1 MGERKHGITKVIGI
15 ADIHIPNIPNKIKD
29 LKEVCETFFEQARKI
44 VEEAGGPEFVRIAI
58 LGDLYDEKTAIS
70 NEALLT
76 GYWFLQE
83 LDKICPT
90 VVIAG
95 NHDLNLQNLSKID
108 SITPI
113 FEMADF
119 KQTGYLD
126 MGFGYKSGFIKDDNV
141 VWCLYSTFSGFEK
154 PDFMAYKEANKD
166 VFGDDVV
173 YIGLI
178 HGEINGA
185 VSQNNMV
192 SETALD
198 VGLFDGTDFVIAGH
212 IHRQQTIEGNGTKI
226 VYCSSLKQKNFGETI
241 SGHGFV
247 LYDVISGKFQFVE
260 TPNEKT
266 AFYKY
271 SITSLDDVDNNA
283 EKLLNP

>member
-1 MGERKHGITKVIGI
+1 MIKKIIGI
-15 ADIHIPNIPNKIKD
+15 ADIHIANTSNKLNE

-44 VEEAGGPEFVRIAI
+44 VKEAGGPENVRIVVG
-58 LGDLYDEKTAIS
+58 GDLFDMKLDIA

-83 LDKICPT
+83 LDKICHT
-90 VVIAG
+90 IVIAG

-119 KQTGYLD
+119 KQTRYLD
-126 MGFGYKSGFIKDDNV
+126 MELGYKSGFVKDDNI
-141 VWCLYSTFSGFEK
+141 VWCLYSTFSSFEK
-154 PDFMAYKEANKD
+154 PAFEPDKETNPDKS
-166 VFGDDVV
+166 VK

-185 VSQNNMV
+185 TTATNMV
-192 SETALD
+192 SENALN
-198 VGLFDGTDFVIAGH
+198 VSLFDGTDFVIAGH
-212 IHRQQTIEGNGTKI
+212 IHKQQVIPGNGMSI
-226 VYCSSLKQKNFGETI
+226 VYCSSLKQKNYGESV

-247 LYDVISGKFQFVE
+247 LYDAETGDFEFVE
-260 TPNEKT
+260 TPNKT
-266 AFYKY
+266 TSFYKF
-271 SITSLDDVDNNA
+271 SIADLDDVDNNI
-283 EKLLNP
+283 EILLNP

>member
-1 MGERKHGITKVIGI
+1 MKVIGI
-15 ADIHIPNIPNKIKD
+15 SDIHIPNTSNKINE
-29 LKEVCETFFEQARKI
+29 LKEVCETFFKQARKI
-44 VEEAGGPEFVRIAI
+44 VKEEGGPENVRIVVG
-58 LGDLYDEKTAIS
+58 GDLFDMKLDIA

-90 VVIAG
+90 IVIAG

-119 KQTGYLD
+119 KQTRYLD
-126 MGFGYKSGFIKDDNV
+126 MELGYKSGFVRDDNV

-154 PDFMAYKEANKD
+154 PEFVADKETNPDKN
-166 VFGDDVV
+166 VR

-185 VSQNNMV
+185 TTPSNMV
-192 SETALD
+192 SENALS
-198 VGLFDGTDFVIAGH
+198 VNLFDGTDFVIAGH
-212 IHRQQTIEGNGTKI
+212 IHKQQVIPGNGTNI
-226 VYCSSLKQKNFGETI
+226 VYCSSLKQKNFGETV

-247 LYDVISGKFQFVE
+247 LYDVETGDFKFVE
-260 TPNEKT
+260 TPNKT
-266 AFYKY
+266 TSFYKY
-271 SITSLDDVDNNA
+271 SIADLDAVDNN
-283 EKLLNP
+283 EEILLNP

>member
-1 MGERKHGITKVIGI
+1 MIKKVIGI
-15 ADIHIPNIPNKIKD
+15 ADIHIPNARGLDD
-29 LKEVCETFFEQARKI
+29 LKDVAQSFYKQAKKI
-44 VEEAGGPEFVRIAI
+44 VKEAGGPEYVRIVVG
-58 LGDLYDEKTAIS
+58 GDLFDMKLDIT
-70 NEALLT
+70 NEGLLA
-76 GYWFLQE
+76 GHEFLKE

-90 VVIAG
+90 IVIAG

-119 KQTGYLD
+119 NQTRYLD
-126 MGFGYKSGFIKDDNV
+126 MELGYKSGFVKDDNV

-154 PDFMAYKEANKD
+154 PAFEPDKETNPDKS
-166 VFGDDVV
+166 VK

-185 VSQNNMV
+185 MTASNMV
-192 SETALD
+192 SENALNPD
-198 VGLFDGTDFVIAGH
+198 LFDGTDFVIAGH
-212 IHRQQTIEGNGTKI
+212 IHKQQVIPGNGTNI
-226 VYCSSLKQKNFGETI
+226 VYCSSLKQKNFGETV

-247 LYDVISGKFQFVE
+247 LYDVETGDFEFVE
-260 TPNEKT
+260 TENKKT

-271 SITSLDDVDNNA
+271 SITSLDDVDNN
-283 EKLLNP
+283 EEILLNP

>member
-1 MGERKHGITKVIGI
+1 MITKVIGI
-15 ADIHIPNIPNKIKD
+15 ADIHIANTSNKLNE

-44 VEEAGGPEFVRIAI
+44 VKEAGGPENVRIVVG
-58 LGDLYDEKTAIS
+58 GDLFDMKLDIA

-90 VVIAG
+90 IVIAG

-119 KQTGYLD
+119 KQTRYLD
-126 MGFGYKSGFIKDDNV
+126 MELGYKSGFVKDDNI
-141 VWCLYSTFSGFEK
+141 VWCLYSTFSSFEK
-154 PDFMAYKEANKD
+154 PEFMPDKETNPDKS
-166 VFGDDVV
+166 VK

-185 VSQNNMV
+185 TTNNNMV
-192 SETALD
+192 SENALS
-198 VGLFDGTDFVIAGH
+198 VSLFDGTDFVIAGH
-212 IHRQQTIEGNGTKI
+212 IHKQQVIPGNGMSI
-226 VYCSSLKQKNFGETI
+226 VYCSSLKQKNYGESV

-247 LYDVISGKFQFVE
+247 LYDTETGDFEFVE
-260 TPNEKT
+260 TPNKT
-266 AFYKY
+266 TSFYKF
-271 SITSLDDVDNNA
+271 SITDLDDVDNN
-283 EKLLNP
+283 EEILLNP

>member
-1 MGERKHGITKVIGI
+1 MIKKIIGI
-15 ADIHIPNIPNKIKD
+15 ADIHIPNFKGLDD
-29 LKEVCETFFEQARKI
+29 LKDVAQTFFEQAKKI

-58 LGDLYDEKTAIS
+58 LGDLFDMKLDIA
-70 NEALLT
+70 NEALLA

-83 LDKICPT
+83 LDNICPT
-90 VVIAG
+90 IVIAG

-119 KQTGYLD
+119 KQTRFLD
-126 MGFGYKSGFIKDDNV
+126 MDFGYKSGFIKDDNV
-141 VWCLYSTFSGFEK
+141 VWCLYSTFSSFEK
-154 PDFMAYKEANKD
+154 PEFVPEKELNPDKSTK
-166 VFGDDVV
+166 

-185 VSQNNMV
+185 TTPNNMV
-192 SETALD
+192 SESALN
-198 VGLFDGTDFVIAGH
+198 VNLFDGTDFVFAGH
-212 IHRQQTIEGNGTKI
+212 IHRQQVIEGNNTNI
-226 VYCSSLKQKNFGETI
+226 VYCSSLKQKNYGETV

-247 LYDVISGKFQFVE
+247 EYDVESGDFKFVE

-266 AFYKY
+266 GFYKY
-271 SITSLDDVDNNA
+271 SITSLDDVDDDK
-283 EKLLNP
+283 EILLNG

>member
-1 MGERKHGITKVIGI
+1 MIEKVIGI
-15 ADIHIPNIPNKIKD
+15 ADVHIPNTLNKLND
-29 LKEVCETFFEQARKI
+29 LKEVCETFFKQAKK
-44 VEEAGGPEFVRIAI
+44 VVKEAGGSEFVRIAV
-58 LGDLYDEKTAIS
+58 LGDLFEYKTDAS
-70 NEALLT
+70 NEALLG

-119 KQTGYLD
+119 KQTRYLD
-126 MGFGYKSGFIKDDNV
+126 MDFGYKSGFLKDDNI
-141 VWCLYSTFSGFEK
+141 VWCLYSTFVGFEK
-154 PDFMAYKEANKD
+154 PAFEADKKTNPDENVK
-166 VFGDDVV
+166 
-173 YIGLI
+173 YIGLV

-192 SETALD
+192 SETALG

-212 IHRQQTIEGNGTKI
+212 IHKQQVIEGNGTKI
-226 VYCSSLKQKNFGETI
+226 VYCSSLKQKNFGESVT
-241 SGHGFV
+241 GHGFV
-247 LYDVISGKFQFVE
+247 LYDVVSGNFQFVE
-260 TPNEKT
+260 TPNTKT
-266 AFYKY
+266 GFYKY
-271 SITSLDDVDNNA
+271 SITSLDDVDNNE